1 MKDILNKTSIVKM
14 KLLELFFIGDENCFY
29 RLNDVADEL
38 DVNINTV
45 KLVFSEMKKMGYF
58 VSLRGKGFKINKEM
72 FNKKKNFHVF
82 LDEITRIVNKMKGGG
97 FFNDELLFAFYNAIN
112 RDVETDIYY
121 VDEDYLN
128 LYVGRRELE
137 EYLGVEIQPI
147 LISEALKRL
156 EEGYLEE
163 GLLIT
168 TYYCLKRLENYA
180 NNVVKIFPL
189 KITPPIDSLIN
200 FSKVSLLDT
209 ILVIAINEEMKK
221 RYEDSYYALKRKYKN
236 LIFVTLDEISEKK
249 ELINK
254 AKYVLTLKH
263 LYESNQKLFSKVK
276 NLIVYSRFHD
286 DEGVNMLIDI
296 VKDSRRS

>member
-1 MKDILNKTSIVKM
+1 MDNILTKTTIVKM
-14 KLLELFFIGDENCFY
+14 RLLELFFFGDENHFY
-29 RLNDVADEL
+29 KLNDVAEEL
-38 DVNINTV
+38 SVNINTV
-45 KLVFSEMKKMGYF
+45 KQVFSEMKKMGYF

-72 FNKKKNFHVF
+72 FNKKNNFHIF
-82 LDEITRIVNKMKGGG
+82 LNEISKIVSKMKGGG

-180 NNVVKIFPL
+180 NSVIKIFPL

-200 FSKVSLLDT
+200 FSKVSLSDT
-209 ILVIAINEEMKK
+209 ILVITINEEMKK
-221 RYEDSYYALKRKYKN
+221 RFENSYHALKRKYKN
-236 LIFVTLDEISEKK
+236 LIFVTLDDISEKK

-286 DEGVNMLIDI
+286 DDGINMLIDI
-296 VKDSRRS
+296 VKDNRRS